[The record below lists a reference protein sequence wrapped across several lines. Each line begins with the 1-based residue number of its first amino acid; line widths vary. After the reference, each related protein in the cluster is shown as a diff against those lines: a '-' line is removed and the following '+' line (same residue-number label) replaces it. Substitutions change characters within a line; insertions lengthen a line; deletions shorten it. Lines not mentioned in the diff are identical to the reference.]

1 MGLDDF
7 IDEAQNNGN
16 ESNSSTEESNDDESS
31 DTRGG
36 SVETDAPSADEMSFY
51 GSGDADIGVN
61 PMERK
66 GAMSNFSTAKLAKDA
81 DGTIE
86 IDRDNIKYHA
96 PIFPIITPDD
106 RYNNSERYQLK
117 STNDN
122 VKASWDGRV
131 VSCISSDL
139 TKLGMLNKEFIMF
152 TVGAHSKK
160 IAMNRVKEIMGN
172 DLDGHTEVHV
182 NFFGDAMFMRD
193 MAQSNEE
200 YRNGETVDRDK
211 IGSKVIK
218 KNMLRVELEQ
228 EDN

>member
-7 IDEAQNNGN
+7 VEDAK
-16 ESNSSTEESNDDESS
+16 SSSTDNSSSKSNNE
-31 DTRGG
+31 T
-36 SVETDAPSADEMSFY
+36 TDAPRSDAGDDYDSIESTDMEFY
-51 GSGDADIGVN
+51 GSGNADVGVN

-66 GAMSNFSTAKLAKDA
+66 GAMSNFTTAQLAKDT

-86 IDRDNIKYHA
+86 IDRDNIKFHA

-106 RYNNSERYQLK
+106 RFDNSERYQLK

-122 VKASWDGRV
+122 VKASWNGRV
-131 VSCISSDL
+131 VSCVSSEL

-160 IAMNRVKEIMGN
+160 IAMERVKDIMG
-172 DLDGHTEVHV
+172 DGLDGHTEVYV

-193 MAQSNEE
+193 MAQANEE
-200 YRNGETVDRDK
+200 YRHDETVDVDQ
-211 IGSKVIK
+211 IGSRVVK
-218 KNMLRVELEQ
+218 KNMLKVGLNQQ
-228 EDN
+228 EE